1 MLFEEAV
8 DRLAKRLG
16 QRQDLVDDIRFEMQQ
31 AQNIQLERDH
41 MNPWFLLSEDTT
53 AWCDLGDDRM
63 RIPPDFLAEY
73 EESALTLL
81 NEDGSIVPL
90 RKELLECLIH
100 KFGPTQSKPIFY
112 ALAGNYFHLY
122 PIPSQQWEIRFK
134 YYATAA
140 ELTDGEEN
148 VWLKYASDWLI
159 AETGVVM
166 AAQYLINSEMA
177 SIFQQQAQIARK
189 RVWQENEAR
198 LHANMSYV
206 KGQ

>member
-8 DRLAKRLG
+8 ERLAKRLG

-31 AQNIQLERDH
+31 AQSVTLEQGHLR
-41 MNPWFLLSEDTT
+41 PWFLLSEDTT

-63 RIPPDFLAEY
+63 RIPPDFLCEY
-73 EESALTLL
+73 EESALTLI
-81 NEDGSIVPL
+81 NDDGSIQPL
-90 RKELLECLIH
+90 RKELLECLIR
-100 KFGPTQSKPIFY
+100 KFGEAQSKPIFY
-112 ALAGNYFHLY
+112 ALAGSYFRLY
-122 PIPSQQWEIRFK
+122 PIPSKQWEIRFS
-134 YYATAA
+134 YYAKQPD
-140 ELTDGEEN
+140 LTDGEEN
-148 VWLKYASDWLI
+148 AWLKHASDWLI

-166 AAQYLINSEMA
+166 AAQYLINPEMA

-206 KGQ
+206 KGR